1 MILKT
6 GNQKLHALMRISKY
20 MSMEKLKLLMKTFI
34 ESQFNYCPLIWMF
47 HSRKMQK
54 RINKL
59 HERALRVV
67 YKDENLTFEQLL
79 EKDEGFTIHERN
91 LQKIALLMYK
101 VKHGLC
107 PSPVQAIFTPLE
119 NNVNLRGER
128 NGDWVIP
135 CVESVNYGIETLR
148 YRGPITWNLLP
159 NELRNIPSLDAFKAK
174 ITKWKPLGC
183 KCRLCKTYVRDLGFL
198 D

>member
-1 MILKT
+1 
-6 GNQKLHALMRISKY
+6 
-20 MSMEKLKLLMKTFI
+20 MEKLKLLMKSFI

-59 HERALRVV
+59 HEKALRVV

-91 LQKIALLMYK
+91 LQKVALLMYK

-119 NNVNLRGER
+119 NNVNLRGDR

-135 CVESVNYGIETLR
+135 RVESVNYGIETLR

-159 NELRNIPSLDAFKAK
+159 NELKDIPSLDTFKEK

-183 KCRLCKTYVRDLGFL
+183 KCRLCKSYVRNLGFL

>member
-1 MILKT
+1 
-6 GNQKLHALMRISKY
+6 
-20 MSMEKLKLLMKTFI
+20 
-34 ESQFNYCPLIWMF
+34 
-47 HSRKMQK
+47 
-54 RINKL
+54 
-59 HERALRVV
+59 
-67 YKDENLTFEQLL
+67 
-79 EKDEGFTIHERN
+79 
-91 LQKIALLMYK
+91 MYK

-119 NNVNLRGER
+119 NNVNLRGDR

-135 CVESVNYGIETLR
+135 RVESVNYGIETLR

-159 NELRNIPSLDAFKAK
+159 NELKDIPSLDAFKEK

-198 D
+198 N